1 MEEEK
6 YEMEI
11 GMKYQAVIFDL
22 DGTILDTLED
32 LANSLNYALEIEGYP
47 VRTLEEVRRFVG
59 NGMLNLVKRAL
70 TEPFSQDLG
79 EGSKAEGALQ
89 FEEAAL
95 EEVAQKAVKQL
106 KAHYKIHCADKTKP
120 YEGVIGL
127 LEELKQ
133 AGCKLAVVSNKADY
147 AVQILCEQYFQGIF
161 DMAAGEKEGIRK
173 KPAPDAVYNVLDTF
187 GISKDA
193 AVYIGD
199 SEVDVKTAEN
209 AGLEAIL
216 VSWGFRDEELLR
228 KAGAKRLAASMEE
241 LKRELL
247 D

>member
-1 MEEEK
+1 MK
-6 YEMEI
+6 I
-11 GMKYQAVIFDL
+11 GKKYQLVIFDL

-32 LANSLNYALEIEGYP
+32 LANSLNYALAEEGYP

-70 TEPFSQDLG
+70 TEPFSQESEECSKEAEDLKS
-79 EGSKAEGALQ
+79 EDAA
-89 FEEAAL
+89 FEEIAKKTV
-95 EEVAQKAVKQL
+95 EQL

-120 YEGVIGL
+120 YEGIIEL
-127 LEELKQ
+127 LQELKQ

-147 AVQILCEQYFQGIF
+147 AVQILCEQYFGGIF
-161 DMAAGEKEGIRK
+161 DVAAGEKEGVRK
-173 KPAPDAVYNVLDTF
+173 KPAPDAVYSVLDAF
-187 GISKDA
+187 GVLKDE

-199 SEVDVKTAEN
+199 SEVDIKTAEN

-216 VSWGFRDEELLR
+216 VSWGFRDADFLQ

-247 D
+247 G